1 MSATVYGDVTFGV
14 TEETGLYTQSF
25 SADIQTDKAEV
36 KNGQGSDVGGS
47 VYNASATISINGT
60 IRDNGL
66 FGHSVGAEVSLA
78 NTVGFGTYI
87 EGYTSGGDFI
97 SRGIRFGRENEGF
110 HNVEAEVEFK
120 PWYT

>member
-1 MSATVYGDVTFGV
+1 MSATIYGDVTFGV
-14 TEETGLYTQSF
+14 TEEAGLYTQSF

-47 VYNASATISINGT
+47 VYNASATISINGVLRT
-60 IRDNGL
+60 NGA
-66 FGHSVGAEVSLA
+66 FDHAVGGDVTLA

-87 EGYTSGGDFI
+87 EGYTSGGDTI
-97 SRGIRFGRENEGF
+97 SRSIRFGRENEGF
-110 HNVEAEVEFK
+110 HNVESELEFK